1 LNTYRSPEREQEFMT
16 TVPAS
21 GDARTVAA
29 GAAAPQPPLD
39 PSTPAGRREARQQ
52 RREARRWSPSQW
64 TPCALHALSG
74 ESLCSGW
81 VCNMS
86 LLGVGVVVDRPLDPG
101 ASVFINLV
109 NAPHT
114 YSLGMVLN
122 VARCVRTY
130 SGDYLIGGKFLRRLT
145 PDELSP
151 FVC

>member
-1 LNTYRSPEREQEFMT
+1 MSYAMMPSSEYVERVTSRCMF
-16 TVPAS
+16 
-21 GDARTVAA
+21 
-29 GAAAPQPPLD
+29 
-39 PSTPAGRREARQQ
+39 
-52 RREARRWSPSQW
+52 
-64 TPCALHALSG
+64 
-74 ESLCSGW
+74 
-81 VCNMS
+81 
-86 LLGVGVVVDRPLDPG
+86 LLVDRPLDPG